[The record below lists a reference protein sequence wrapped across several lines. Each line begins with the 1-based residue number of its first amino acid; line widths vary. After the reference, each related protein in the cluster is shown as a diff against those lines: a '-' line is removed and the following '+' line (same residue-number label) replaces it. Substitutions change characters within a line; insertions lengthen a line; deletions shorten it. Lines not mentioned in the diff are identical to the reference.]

1 MEENPIENYAYWT
14 VKNAKLNDNT
24 ALSSFTK
31 CYRINLK
38 VDADLDLIKYYEENY
53 LKTCSSGVIIDSKS
67 IYQNVAV

>member
-1 MEENPIENYAYWT
+1 MEGNPIENYAYWN

-24 ALSSFTK
+24 ALFSFTK

>member
-1 MEENPIENYAYWT
+1 MEGNPIENYAYWN

-24 ALSSFTK
+24 ALFSFTK
-31 CYRINLK
+31 WYRINLK
-38 VDADLDLIKYYEENY
+38 VVADLDLIKYYEENY